1 LISDFLEEIMEK
13 YCLNKIDTPE
23 YFALLSLLDYR
34 QSISEYLKKIQS
46 KDAAG
51 KTILIDT
58 ALVSGINEY
67 RFIVLSVDK
76 QGILDLNSL
85 RYVQPSNE
93 VVKQSNKIL
102 SKFKEYVQHSVLSS
116 KQANSILTM

>member
-1 LISDFLEEIMEK
+1 MEK

-85 RYVQPSNE
+85 RYVQPNNE
-93 VVKQSNKIL
+93 IVKKSNKVL
-102 SKFKEYVQHSVLSS
+102 SEFKEYVQHSVLSS

>member
-1 LISDFLEEIMEK
+1 MISDFLEEIMEK